1 MDALILTVQGT
12 VTKDSELKK
21 TVNGD
26 EYMLFYIACHR
37 YGFSNEDTYF
47 IKVYVF
53 EERLIKSLK
62 KRVKKGRHLTVV
74 GEFRVKKWHK
84 RNGEEEDTLTV
95 KASEINYDSY
105 RLSYKKEN
113 NDKND
118 AQQKEE

>member
-12 VTKDSELKK
+12 VTRDSEIKK

-26 EYMLFYIACHR
+26 EYMTFYIACHR

-62 KRVKKGRHLTVV
+62 RRVKKGRHLTVV
-74 GEFRVKKWHK
+74 GSFKIEKYQKK
-84 RNGEEEDTLTV
+84 NGEMGQTFIV
-95 KASEINYDSY
+95 KASEINYVSY
-105 RLSYKKEN
+105 NSSYKKEN
-113 NDKND
+113 SDKSD
-118 AQQKEE
+118 VQQKEE